1 MAELCLRGFL
11 QRLRGSGELLV
22 WRDEV
27 DIRYGVSRILKEHDG
42 GPAILFESVKG
53 HELRVVGNVVS
64 KRDRLI
70 AATGAS
76 SDVEL
81 YKKLLDACSNPLR
94 TKPSS
99 DGAFME
105 VELSSLKELP
115 ILIHYEGDGGPYITS
130 GIVVAR
136 DPETD
141 FQNAS
146 FHRMMVIDDK
156 RLVLRIVPR
165 HLYRIYEKYRSAGK
179 DAPVAVMIGCH
190 PAVMLAAASSPPYGV
205 SELHVANRLLGGRL
219 ETAMLP
225 EVGLEVERWCE
236 VVLVGRLLRGEIHD
250 EGPFVDITGTYDIV
264 RKQPV
269 MAVDRILVRSDA
281 MYQALLPAGSEHRVL
296 MGFFREALI
305 WSYTS
310 RVAEVKAVRLTK
322 GGCGWLH
329 CVISIRKATE
339 GDGKNVILA
348 AFAAHPS
355 LKMVVVVD
363 DDIDVDDPSDVEW
376 AVATR
381 FQADR
386 DLVVIG
392 RVRGSSLDPSADQ
405 RTLLTTKMGI
415 DATRTLTKPSHHFE
429 RARIPS

>member
-1 MAELCLRGFL
+1 MRWLRD
-11 QRLRGSGELLV
+11 SGELLV

-53 HELRVVGNVVS
+53 HELRVVGNVIS
-64 KRDRLI
+64 KRDRLM

-165 HLYRIYEKYRSAGK
+165 HLYKIYK
-179 DAPVAVMIGCH
+179 DAKNRGKELEVVVVIGAN
-190 PAVMLAAASSPPYGV
+190 PYFYIASASSPPYGV
-205 SELHVANRLLGGRL
+205 YELDVANSLSK
-219 ETAMLP
+219 
-225 EVGLEVERWCE
+225 C
-236 VVLVGRLLRGEIHD
+236 VLSSFKLDEDTPPIPMDSEIVIRGRLLPKEAS
-250 EGPFVDITGTYDIV
+250 EGPFVDITGTYDVV

-269 MAVDRILVRSDA
+269 MEVDEILVTNEPYYYA
-281 MYQALLPAGSEHRVL
+281 ILPAGTEHIHL
-296 MGFFREALI
+296 MGFPREAAI
-305 WSYTS
+305 WDGVSKVVPKVTS
-310 RVAEVKAVRLTK
+310 VRMPK
-322 GGCGWLH
+322 GGCGWLMAI
-329 CVISIRKATE
+329 ISIRKLTE
-339 GDGKNVILA
+339 GDPKNAIMA
-348 AFAAHPS
+348 AFASHPS
-355 LKMVVVVD
+355 LKIVIVVD
-363 DDIDVDDPSDVEW
+363 DDIEIDNPDDVMW
-376 AVATR
+376 ALSTR
-381 FQADR
+381 MQPNEDI
-386 DLVVIG
+386 VIISG
-392 RVRGSSLDPSADQ
+392 ARGSSLDPSSDQ
-405 RTLLTTKMGI
+405 QRLLTSKLGI
-415 DATRTLTKPSHHFE
+415 DATIPLYKSKANFE
-429 RARIPS
+429 KGKIPWRSSS